1 LPSELIL
8 RFIILLT
15 FLVLVPLSHA
25 RTLNVIVGWDKPPYV
40 VSSSHSGIELEL
52 IGAVLHDM
60 GHEILPIYVP
70 FGRTVR
76 LIEQGVADIGL
87 TVNEKH
93 DIDKSVLSNP
103 YIIYQNV
110 AVTLAESMFTIN
122 SVDDLQDK
130 SVVAFQTASTV
141 LGDTFHTLMAGR
153 SRYIEMPEQERQVSM
168 LLLGSVDAVIMDRN
182 IFTYLKSAMP
192 KPHRRDTVIHEIFPV
207 SLYSA
212 AIPNAALRRDF
223 NLALADFIEDG
234 RYDALLKKYGL
245 DNQLSYLQAASIAAD
260 KQ

>member
-1 LPSELIL
+1 M
-8 RFIILLT
+8 RFIILLA
-15 FLVLVPLSHA
+15 FLLLAPPSHA

-40 VSSSHSGIELEL
+40 LASTHMGVELEL
-52 IGAVLHDM
+52 MRAVLDDM

-76 LIEQGVADIGL
+76 LVEQGFGDIGL

-93 DIDKSVLSNP
+93 DIDKSILSNP

-110 AVTLAESMFTIN
+110 AVTLAESKFT
-122 SVDDLQDK
+122 VDDISDLQDK
-130 SVVAFQTASTV
+130 SVVAFQTASSV
-141 LGDTFHTLMAGR
+141 LGEPFHTLMAGR
-153 SRYIEMPEQERQVSM
+153 SRYSEMPEQERQVSM

-192 KPHRRDTVIHEIFPV
+192 EQYRRDTVIHELFPI

-212 AIPNAALRRDF
+212 AIPSAALRSEF
-223 NLALADFIEDG
+223 NVALAHFIEDG
-234 RYDALLKKYGL
+234 RYEVLLRKYGL
-245 DNQLSYLQAASIAAD
+245 DNQLYYLQPPAVAAD
-260 KQ
+260 R

>member
-1 LPSELIL
+1 M
-8 RFIILLT
+8 RFIILLA
-15 FLVLVPLSHA
+15 FLVLAPLSHA

-40 VSSSHSGIELEL
+40 LSSTHTGVELEL
-52 IGAVLHDM
+52 MRAVLGDM

-76 LIEQGVADIGL
+76 LIEQGFADIGL

-93 DIDKSVLSNP
+93 DIDKSILSDP

-122 SVDDLQDK
+122 NINDLQDK
-130 SVVAFQTASTV
+130 SVVAFQTASSV
-141 LGDTFHTLMAGR
+141 LGENFHQLMAGR

-182 IFTYLKSAMP
+182 IFTFIKAGMP
-192 KPHRRDTVIHEIFPV
+192 KPHRRDTVIHELFPV

-212 AIPNAALRRDF
+212 AIPNAALRSEF
-223 NLALADFIEDG
+223 NETLANFIEDG
-234 RYDALLKKYGL
+234 RYDTLLKKYGL
-245 DNQLSYLQAASIAAD
+245 DNQLHYLQTPATTAD
-260 KQ
+260 K

>member
-1 LPSELIL
+1 MLA
-8 RFIILLT
+8 
-15 FLVLVPLSHA
+15 PLSHA

-40 VSSSHSGIELEL
+40 LSSTHMGVELEL
-52 IGAVLHDM
+52 MRAVLNDM

-76 LIEQGVADIGL
+76 LVEQGFADIGL

-93 DIDKSVLSNP
+93 DIDKSILSNP

-110 AVTLAESMFTIN
+110 AVTRAESMFTIN
-122 SVDDLQDK
+122 DINDLQDK
-130 SVVAFQTASTV
+130 SVVAFQTASSV
-141 LGDTFHTLMAGR
+141 LGEPFHTLMAGR

-168 LLLGSVDAVIMDRN
+168 LLLGSVDAAIMDRN
-182 IFTYLKSAMP
+182 IFTYLKASMP
-192 KPHRRDTVIHEIFPV
+192 KQHRRDTVIHELFPV

-212 AIPNAALRRDF
+212 AIPNAALRSDF
-223 NLALADFIEDG
+223 NLALAHFIDDG
-234 RYDALLKKYGL
+234 RYDTLLKKYGL
-245 DNQLSYLQAASIAAD
+245 DNQLSYLQAPTTVAD